1 MQFPDFL
8 PTFCE
13 AAGVKPDPAR
23 TLDGMSL
30 FPLFAQGTLT
40 DRTLSLTFPH
50 YLREYAAT
58 PVRTVIQNRYKL
70 VWHPYEHIKI
80 EGDKISDRTLR
91 YMAEP
96 RIELFDL
103 LEDSSERH
111 NLAEKMPEKVAELR
125 TLFESWMKEVGAKD
139 LTPNPN
145 YDPVDP
151 LFNARDAKLKKS
163 KPAVE

>member
-1 MQFPDFL
+1 MGISRFPCD
-8 PTFCE
+8 
-13 AAGVKPDPAR
+13 
-23 TLDGMSL
+23 
-30 FPLFAQGTLT
+30 AQGDGKRSECLK
-40 DRTLSLTFPH
+40 P
-50 YLREYAAT
+50 
-58 PVRTVIQNRYKL
+58 
-70 VWHPYEHIKI
+70 VWHPYDHIKI

-91 YMAEP
+91 YVAEP

-103 LEDSSERH
+103 LEDPSERH

-151 LFNARDAKLKKS
+151 LFNARDAELKKS